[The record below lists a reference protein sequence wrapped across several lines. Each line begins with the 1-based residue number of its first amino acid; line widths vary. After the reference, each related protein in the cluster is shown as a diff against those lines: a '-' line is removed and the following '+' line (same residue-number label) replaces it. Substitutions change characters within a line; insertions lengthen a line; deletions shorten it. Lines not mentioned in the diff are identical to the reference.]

1 MKFGNSNHQN
11 VKMPDWIWSS
21 GPDLAPLSR
30 NRVNP
35 NKVDVWNPCQ
45 VWQVVAATTTL
56 KKSYKLLLFDQTVS
70 QIRAYNK

>member
-30 NRVNP
+30 NRVKWAYIKYYAESANCVNSIAFKTP
-35 NKVDVWNPCQ
+35 N
-45 VWQVVAATTTL
+45 
-56 KKSYKLLLFDQTVS
+56 F
-70 QIRAYNK
+70 